1 MISIYEE
8 FNTQKSDGL
17 VKSINRYLTR
27 ISKFISEQSSDYAE
41 IPQLIQKRLDG
52 ISDEGTKDKAY
63 KAICSYLQ
71 SSLDYLETLDDVLGG
86 EMSADNLD
94 RCDWYG
100 KDSIMD
106 ILDEV

>member
-1 MISIYEE
+1 MLKICEE

-41 IPQLIQKRLDG
+41 IPQLIQKRLEG
-52 ISDEGTKDKAY
+52 ISDEGTKDKTY
-63 KAICSYLQ
+63 EAICSYLQ

-106 ILDEV
+106 ILDGV